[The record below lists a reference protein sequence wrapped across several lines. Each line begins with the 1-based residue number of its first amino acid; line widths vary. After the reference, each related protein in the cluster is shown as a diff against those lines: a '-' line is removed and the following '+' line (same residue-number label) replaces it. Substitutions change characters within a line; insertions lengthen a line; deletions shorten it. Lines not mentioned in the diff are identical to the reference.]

1 MSPAP
6 KKRGHGRKSNDVR
19 GRDEEESCKFQGK
32 AHSKNVGRGKC
43 HEDISLKNDRDESE
57 AQTSEISDELNTFTK
72 KYSKRALNT
81 NWDKYEEKT
90 ETSEELAG
98 MDFQTALNCSS
109 SAVSQLKLEEEKTW
123 DEEFLKIDSNDFT
136 SINCDN
142 LIQALECIPF
152 HDRMAISEN
161 FFMDN
166 MVNEFNSDAEHQ
178 RKIYIPP
185 KISRIVP
192 KQTELEN
199 QSRQKESDVKN
210 IIESLTNCLIL
221 KDEMKDDKNKKN
233 MFVSEN
239 VDDDDDDTLEMLLS
253 LTEEKHNSKKV
264 TLPSTSESTSTNV
277 QLENKPAD
285 KPLEKSDMSLN
296 DWLDSIVED

>member
-1 MSPAP
+1 
-6 KKRGHGRKSNDVR
+6 
-19 GRDEEESCKFQGK
+19 
-32 AHSKNVGRGKC
+32 
-43 HEDISLKNDRDESE
+43 
-57 AQTSEISDELNTFTK
+57 
-72 KYSKRALNT
+72 
-81 NWDKYEEKT
+81 
-90 ETSEELAG
+90 
-98 MDFQTALNCSS
+98 
-109 SAVSQLKLEEEKTW
+109 
-123 DEEFLKIDSNDFT
+123 
-136 SINCDN
+136 
-142 LIQALECIPF
+142 
-152 HDRMAISEN
+152 
-161 FFMDN
+161 